1 MDMGT
6 TADDDEDVLPKFV
19 SILAEQLLD
28 SGAFSEYSN
37 TIMLLELILMI
48 LLFVVDD
55 SAPNTCLQYE
65 NDNCWNGTANV
76 TMDNVYFTDKSVEGQ
91 SMYYHTVAC
100 Q

>member
-1 MDMGT
+1 MSIST
-6 TADDDEDVLPKFV
+6 LYCCLNNYNYCVL
-19 SILAEQLLD
+19 L
-28 SGAFSEYSN
+28 
-37 TIMLLELILMI
+37 

-55 SAPNTCLQYE
+55 SEPKICLEYV

-76 TMDNVYFTDKSVEGQ
+76 TLDNVYFTDKTVEGQ